1 MTPPQRPHRGA
12 RPTYERDERR
22 LLEGW
27 LDFHRETLIVKCD
40 GLGDDQRK
48 ARPISSSLLS
58 LHGLVRHL
66 ADVERHWFRRVLAG
80 QDIPWLYRRDDDR
93 DGAFNDAVADP
104 VVVESAWAVWR
115 EEVRFAERFVEEA
128 PNFELAG
135 SYGRGTVISL
145 CEVLVHMIEEYVR
158 HAGHDGF
165 LRERIDVRVGQ

>member
-66 ADVERHWFRRVLAG
+66 ADVERNWFQRIL
-80 QDIPWLYRRDDDR
+80 LNRDVVTLWTDPSVQGSPLVPLDDADWER
-93 DGAFNDAVADP
+93 DV
-104 VVVESAWAVWR
+104 AVWR
-115 EEVRFAERFVEEA
+115 AQCAASREA
-128 PNFELAG
+128 AADLSLDSAGQWRGKDVTLRSVYCHLIQEYARHNGHADMIREL
-135 SYGRGTVISL
+135 L
-145 CEVLVHMIEEYVR
+145 
-158 HAGHDGF
+158 DGATG
-165 LRERIDVRVGQ
+165 L